1 MNRMIGRWA
10 ALIHLATVI
19 LFALCM
25 LLGFDTGSYTVCM
38 VMALAYVTMTAAFC
52 QGAAPERRAAGFAAL
67 GFAGVYAA
75 IILLVYFAQVTTVTM
90 QPLTEQASV
99 LLDYSRSGLYFY
111 YDLLGYGVMALSTF
125 FAGLTVRRAPWLR
138 RLLMLHGLFFL
149 PCMLLPML
157 GVFPV
162 TDGSVSVGGIIALE
176 CWCAFFVPVDVLAA
190 GYLEREDAT

>member
-52 QGAAPERRAAGFAAL
+52 QGAEPERRAAGFAAL

-75 IILLVYFAQVTTVTM
+75 IILLVYFAQVTTVAM

-125 FAGLTVRRAPWLR
+125 FAGLTVRGAPWLR

-157 GVFPV
+157 GAFPV

-190 GYLEREDAT
+190 GYLGRKDAT

>member
-1 MNRMIGRWA
+1 M
-10 ALIHLATVI
+10 
-19 LFALCM
+19 
-25 LLGFDTGSYTVCM
+25 
-38 VMALAYVTMTAAFC
+38 
-52 QGAAPERRAAGFAAL
+52 
-67 GFAGVYAA
+67 
-75 IILLVYFAQVTTVTM
+75 
-90 QPLTEQASV
+90 

-162 TDGSVSVGGIIALE
+162 TDGSVSAGGIIALE

-190 GYLEREDAT
+190 GYLGREDAT